1 MSWKIAVY
9 GVNSLS
15 HFGSHYLL
23 AGSGF
28 LFSSP
33 SCVPWERFL
42 TQPPVICFTLLRN
55 SVCLDFGWSGAAK
68 TLVALKED
76 LKTVT
81 SSARLRQMDIWSF
94 PCLFFFLTWGCHSKN
109 VLFHLY
115 LCESLSSCFL
125 YFTSFLT
132 ICVYKDL
139 VFVLV
144 PEWWF
149 KNSPKKMEAERRTMF
164 VGISVTTLFVA
175 LFWQEA

>member
-9 GVNSLS
+9 AVNSLS

-94 PCLFFFLTWGCHSKN
+94 PCLFFFFNLR
-109 VLFHLY
+109 LPLQ
-115 LCESLSSCFL
+115 ECFIP
-125 YFTSFLT
+125 S
-132 ICVYKDL
+132 
-139 VFVLV
+139 
-144 PEWWF
+144 
-149 KNSPKKMEAERRTMF
+149 
-164 VGISVTTLFVA
+164 ISVWEFKLLFPIFHILPYNLCLQRSSLCSSSRMMV
-175 LFWQEA
+175 